1 MQRTTKRETGSGAEK
16 AGSDR
21 DQKNLEKRRESKI
34 AQAGSDLNSF
44 WTVQPSSRNSWLVN
58 KLLKLRGEIY
68 HWIKLRIGNGNWS
81 PFGSLKNF
89 LANDSNFSLGIQ
101 ASRCNAVLAL
111 HGQSLD
117 TSTPSL
123 WQTAAA
129 SSVPYH
135 PGIVII
141 WRLLRMGVR
150 R

>member
-44 WTVQPSSRNSWLVN
+44 WTVQP
-58 KLLKLRGEIY
+58 
-68 HWIKLRIGNGNWS
+68 
-81 PFGSLKNF
+81 FGSLKNF

-123 WQTAAA
+123 
-129 SSVPYH
+129 
-135 PGIVII
+135 
-141 WRLLRMGVR
+141 
-150 R
+150 